1 MSLSS
6 KTDAIKGE
14 ITLEINGEFYVLPY
28 GFSPSYYRN
37 SDANGKPSGVTKM
50 SQPFGL
56 TVNEP
61 KSDGGKGEDKL
72 AKLAVAK
79 DPKGFKATI
88 EIPNNVQHGA
98 TEKVVFEDCY
108 IISYNVSGDQAS
120 FSLVAGK
127 VTGKDFKEVQSWSNV
142 K

>member
-6 KTDAIKGE
+6 KSDAIKGE
-14 ITLEINGEFYVLPY
+14 ITLQINGEYYVLPY

-50 SQPFGL
+50 SQPFGF

-61 KSDGGKGEDKL
+61 RADGGKGEDKL
-72 AKLAVAK
+72 KKLAVAR
-79 DPKGFKATI
+79 DPKGFKAVI
-88 EIPNNVQHGA
+88 EIPNSVQHGA
-98 TEKVVFEDCY
+98 VEKIEFEDCY
-108 IISYNVSGDQAS
+108 IISYNVSGDTAS
-120 FSLVAGK
+120 ATIVAGK
-127 VTGKDFKEVQSWSNV
+127 VTEKDFKEVQSWSNV